1 MVVFNP
7 GLKIL
12 CLGFHLLLFCL
23 HLKLL
28 NCLFWIPSFIL
39 FMLYIGRHAMK
50 IDQSLNI
57 LNIQLASGQCQNQL
71 SFIDIG

>member
-1 MVVFNP
+1 
-7 GLKIL
+7 
-12 CLGFHLLLFCL
+12 
-23 HLKLL
+23 
-28 NCLFWIPSFIL
+28 
-39 FMLYIGRHAMK
+39 MK